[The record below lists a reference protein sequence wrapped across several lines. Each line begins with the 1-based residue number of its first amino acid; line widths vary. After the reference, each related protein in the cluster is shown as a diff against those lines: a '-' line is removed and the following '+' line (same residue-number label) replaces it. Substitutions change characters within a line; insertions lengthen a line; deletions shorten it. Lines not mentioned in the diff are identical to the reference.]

1 MIVRTKLARAKQTDI
16 AFGICFTSLQ
26 SRSSLRDDR
35 KRTACSETRATH
47 THTRTTPTLR
57 GVVNSTTEQAPLV
70 QRHARDKT
78 KHASLSGALS
88 LSPIVKSIGLLDG
101 RRGGA
106 LSATRSR
113 LIFLSPLSKK
123 LA

>member
-47 THTRTTPTLR
+47 THTHTHNSNFERSGQLDDRTSAA
-57 GVVNSTTEQAPLV
+57 GSTT
-70 QRHARDKT
+70 RT
-78 KHASLSGALS
+78 
-88 LSPIVKSIGLLDG
+88 
-101 RRGGA
+101 
-106 LSATRSR
+106 
-113 LIFLSPLSKK
+113 
-123 LA
+123 